1 MTTDDIDVTT
11 MMIAIATT
19 TRTKVRVVFLPS
31 FALARAARFSSHEP
45 SPRGPLLGHLR
56 ISAPVSRLLDD
67 SQAPGVRR
75 VTVMATMMTTSTG
88 GGTQGGGRQ
97 RGGSTSV
104 RPARA
109 AVMVTVMG
117 VGVTDNHDKMGDV
130 RH

>member
-1 MTTDDIDVTT
+1 MTTDDIDVTI
-11 MMIAIATT
+11 MMMATATT

-31 FALARAARFSSHEP
+31 FALARAARFCSNEP
-45 SPRGPLLGHLR
+45 SPHRPILGHLR

-67 SQAPGVRR
+67 SQGPGVRR
-75 VTVMATMMTTSTG
+75 VMVLETMFTTSPG
-88 GGTQGGGRQ
+88 GGTLGGERQ
-97 RGGSTSV
+97 EGGSTSV
-104 RPARA
+104 CPARA